1 MDAEKV
7 QRVYAIYS
15 GFYDLLFGKIFH
27 EPRTQAV
34 ELLGLQPGHRV
45 LEVGVGTGLSL
56 PLYPPY
62 CEVTGI
68 DLSSQMLKKGEAK
81 VARYKL
87 DHVRL
92 HQMDANQMTF
102 SADSFD
108 AVLAAYVISTV
119 PQPHQV
125 ISEMLRV
132 CKQGGKIVF
141 LNHFTNGNRLVSSIE
156 RTLSPL
162 CKQIGF
168 RTDLDIHSLLAGL
181 PLRIQRIQKVKPLNY
196 WALVQCINQKN
207 VSSGPSLGSLAR

>member
-1 MDAEKV
+1 MDAEKI
-7 QRVYAIYS
+7 QRVYAVYS
-15 GFYDLLFGKIFH
+15 GFYDLVFGKIFH

-34 ELLGLQPGHRV
+34 ELLGLKPGHRV
-45 LEVGVGTGLSL
+45 LEIGVGTGLSL
-56 PLYPPY
+56 PIYPPY

-68 DLSSQMLKKGEAK
+68 DLSRQMLKKGQAK
-81 VARYKL
+81 EARYNLCHVKL
-87 DHVRL
+87 HR
-92 HQMDANQMTF
+92 MDATQMAF
-102 SADSFD
+102 SANSFD

-125 ISEMLRV
+125 IREMLRV
-132 CKQGGKIVF
+132 CKPGGKIVF

-156 RTLSPL
+156 RTLSPF

-181 PLRIQRIQKVKPLNY
+181 PLRIRTIQKVKPLNY

-207 VSSGPSLGSLAR
+207 PSA

>member
-1 MDAEKV
+1 MNAEKV

-56 PLYPPY
+56 SLYPPY

-68 DLSSQMLKKGEAK
+68 DLSSQMLRKGQAK
-81 VARYKL
+81 VVRYKL

-92 HQMDANQMTF
+92 HQMDATQMTF

-132 CKQGGKIVF
+132 CKPEGRIVF

-207 VSSGPSLGSLAR
+207 IS

>member
-1 MDAEKV
+1 MDTERVK
-7 QRVYAIYS
+7 RVYAIYS
-15 GFYDLLFGKIFH
+15 GFYDFVFGKIFH

-56 PLYPPY
+56 PIYPPH

-68 DLSSQMLKKGEAK
+68 DLSSQMLKKGQAK
-81 VARYKL
+81 VARYNL
-87 DHVRL
+87 CHVKL
-92 HQMDANQMTF
+92 HQMDATRMAF
-102 SADSFD
+102 STNSFD

-125 ISEMLRV
+125 IREMLRV
-132 CKQGGKIVF
+132 CKPGGKIVL

-168 RTDLDIHSLLAGL
+168 RTDLDIHSLLTGL
-181 PLRIQRIQKVKPLNY
+181 PLRIHRIQKVKPLNY
-196 WALVQCINQKN
+196 WALVQCINQKAQP
-207 VSSGPSLGSLAR
+207 V

>member
-1 MDAEKV
+1 MDVEKV

-34 ELLGLQPGHRV
+34 ELLGLKPGERV

-56 PLYPPY
+56 PLYPSY
-62 CEVTGI
+62 CQVTGI
-68 DLSSQMLKKGEAK
+68 DLSKQMLRKGEDK
-81 VARYKL
+81 VARYKF

-92 HQMDANQMTF
+92 HQMDATQMTF
-102 SADSFD
+102 PADSFD

-119 PQPHQV
+119 PQPYRV
-125 ISEMLRV
+125 IYEMLRV
-132 CKQGGKIVF
+132 CRPGGIIVF
-141 LNHFTNGNRLVSSIE
+141 LNHFTNGNRLVSRIE

-168 RTDLDIHSLLAGL
+168 RTDLDIHALLDGV
-181 PLRIQRIQKVKPLNY
+181 PLAIQKIQKVKPLNY
-196 WALVQCINQKN
+196 WALVQCINQK
-207 VSSGPSLGSLAR
+207 GSPA

>member
-1 MDAEKV
+1 MNAEGV

-27 EPRTQAV
+27 EPRIQAV
-34 ELLGLQPGHRV
+34 EYLELQPGQRV

-56 PLYPPY
+56 PLYPAY

-68 DLSSQMLKKGEAK
+68 DLSHQMLNKGKAK
-81 VARYKL
+81 VTQYKL
-87 DHVRL
+87 DHVKL
-92 HQMDANQMTF
+92 HQMDATQTNF

-119 PQPHQV
+119 PQPHRV

-132 CKQGGKIVF
+132 CKPGGKIVF
-141 LNHFTNGNRLVSSIE
+141 LNHFTNGNRLVSGIE

-162 CKQIGF
+162 CKKIGF
-168 RTDLDIHSLLAGL
+168 RTDLDIHSLLKDV
-181 PLRIQRIQKVKPLNY
+181 PLMITRIQKVKPLNY
-196 WALVQCINQKN
+196 WALVQCINQKH
-207 VSSGPSLGSLAR
+207 PSV